1 MQSRSY
7 DDYAALYYLL
17 LSKWEK
23 GNLQIPSTTPPVPYP
38 RLSQSGV
45 VPVINV
51 SASDLVPSTSMPKN
65 PWHHLP
71 AGGFSQTA
79 GGWDEYPNDPT
90 LARYLKLGR
99 RHTLGAAQNHM
110 LLPPS
115 GLGHLREASECSS
128 QTSDSVGTGS
138 ITNPSPL
145 DTDTQQNTHGSSHMD
160 GLYQPP
166 STNTTSASARPFLQ
180 PPLRSRIGRRA
191 SDGGPYAAA
200 FRLYLERR
208 TPQLAQ
214 INSQSSL
221 QDSTSLSSTSSVK
234 QLLQERRVQEAAFGK
249 LPSQPKEW
257 TMYKDQVHVSS
268 VHVYDIKYIYMYM
281 NMHIGTVEPL

>member
-23 GNLQIPSTTPPVPYP
+23 GNLQIPSTAPPVPYP
-38 RLSQSGV
+38 RLSQSGI

-51 SASDLVPSTSMPKN
+51 NTSDLVPSTSVPKN
-65 PWHHLP
+65 PWHHMP
-71 AGGFSQTA
+71 TGGVSQMTE
-79 GGWDEYPNDPT
+79 GWDEYPNDPT

-115 GLGHLREASECSS
+115 DLGHLREASECSS
-128 QTSDSVGTGS
+128 RTSNNAGTGS

-145 DTDTQQNTHGSSHMD
+145 DAEALQNTHDSSHME
-160 GLYQPP
+160 GLYQPF
-166 STNTTSASARPFLQ
+166 STNTANATRPLLQ
-180 PPLRSRIGRRA
+180 PPLRSRGGRRA

-200 FRLYLERR
+200 FRLYLEKR

-234 QLLQERRVQEAAFGK
+234 QLLLEKRVQEAHFGRPP
-249 LPSQPKEW
+249 LQPKEW
-257 TMYKDQVHVSS
+257 IQYKDQVTNHFVFIEYVCIM
-268 VHVYDIKYIYMYM
+268 VHCTCQKPI
-281 NMHIGTVEPL
+281 

>member
-51 SASDLVPSTSMPKN
+51 NTSDLVPLTSVPKN

-71 AGGFSQTA
+71 AAGVSQMA
-79 GGWDEYPNDPT
+79 GGWDDYPSDPT

-110 LLPPS
+110 LVPPS
-115 GLGHLREASECSS
+115 DLGHLREASECSS
-128 QTSDSVGTGS
+128 QASNNGGAGS

-145 DTDTQQNTHGSSHMD
+145 DPEAQQSAHGSSHTD
-160 GLYQPP
+160 GLYQPS
-166 STNTTSASARPFLQ
+166 STNTPSAPTRPLLQ
-180 PPLRSRIGRRA
+180 PPQRSRSGRRA

-200 FRLYLERR
+200 FRLYLEKR

-234 QLLQERRVQEAAFGK
+234 QLLLEKRVQETHFGK
-249 LPSQPKEW
+249 LPFQPKEW
-257 TMYKDQVHVSS
+257 TQYKDQARKCFVYVTSS
-268 VHVYDIKYIYMYM
+268 TCVYMDIF
-281 NMHIGTVEPL
+281 LSR